1 MKRNVMFALSILLGI
16 SLAACAAAPGILP
29 TDTAQPTAAASE
41 AVSTPGPSAEEN
53 TDAEVPTEEKK
64 ITLSA
69 SLLDMLWKNQESFD
83 IEDYAAYLTEWETIT
98 EANAQPDGSVTV
110 EMTAEN
116 HKKLLDELRQQ
127 LLDTENVAQDGLE
140 SVEANEDCT
149 EIQLYV
155 NKKLYETGYNRLF
168 VVQKQF
174 EAVQWQAF
182 SGGWNGVLETRVL
195 DADTGA
201 LLETVELDHLW
212 DR

>member
-1 MKRNVMFALSILLGI
+1 MKRSLLFALSLLLGL
-16 SLAACAAAPGILP
+16 SLTACHTAPSTLP
-29 TDTAQPTAAASE
+29 TATPNPTAVESE
-41 AVSTPGPSAEEN
+41 SVSTPEPIVEEN
-53 TDAEVPTEEKK
+53 AEVPTEEKT

-69 SLLDMLWKNQESFD
+69 SLLEMLWKNQESFD
-83 IEDYAAYLTEWETIT
+83 LEAYAAYLTEWETIT

-110 EMTAEN
+110 SMTAEN

-127 LLDTENVAQDGLE
+127 LLDTENIVQDGLE
-140 SVEANEDCT
+140 SVEVNEDCT
-149 EIQLYV
+149 EMQLYV
-155 NKKLYETGYNRLF
+155 NKKQYETGYNRLF

-195 DADTGA
+195 DADTGV
-201 LLETVELDHLW
+201 LLETVELDNLW